1 MIYVAK
7 VVLVT
12 GASRGIGKAI
22 SKVYASRGYNVVI
35 NYANSYDRALELKDE
50 LEKDYNIKVLLVK
63 CDVSNEDEVKEM
75 IKLIIDNFNRL
86 DVVVNNAGICID
98 STLEDKSVSNFKR
111 ILDVNLIGT
120 FLVSKYSYEVMESGS
135 IVNISSTN
143 GIDSYYPFSMDY
155 DASKAGINILT
166 KDLAVEFAPKV
177 RVNAVAPGWVDTEMN
192 ELLDVDF
199 INKELEKITVG
210 RFAEPEE
217 IARVVYFLS
226 SEDASYINGE
236 VIKVDGGRK

>member
-1 MIYVAK
+1 MSK

-12 GASRGIGKAI
+12 GASRGIGREVARL
-22 SKVYASRGYNVVI
+22 YASKGYNVVI
-35 NYANSYDRALELKDE
+35 NYFSNDDLALELSGE
-50 LEKDYNIKVLLVK
+50 LENTYKVKTLLVK
-63 CDVSNEDEVKEM
+63 CDVSVEDDVKSMIDEVISK
-75 IKLIIDNFNRL
+75 FNRL
-86 DVVVNNAGICID
+86 DVVVNNAGICMDSDID
-98 STLEDKSVSNFKR
+98 FKNASDFRR

-120 FLVSKYSYEVMESGS
+120 FLVSKYAFKVMDMGS

-155 DASKAGINILT
+155 DSSKAGVNILT
-166 KDLAVEFAPKV
+166 KNLAVLFSPKV

-199 INKELEKITVG
+199 INKELDKITLG
-210 RFAEPEE
+210 RFALASE
-217 IARVVYFLS
+217 IAKVVYFLS